1 MWKGTGTGEVVA
13 LVLTYHS
20 ISAGQPPLCMS
31 RRRFEAQ
38 LDLLARAGF
47 EAVSFDSIVAALE
60 AGRELP
66 DAVFALTFDDA
77 YRDFADH
84 ALPILERRGLPAM
97 LFATTSPDRDAP
109 PGGFVAPLLEREKFA
124 ALTERGV
131 EIGAHSV
138 HHSDLTVLD
147 DADLEQE
154 LLECRSVLEHWSG
167 RPVKHFAYPFG
178 YFDARVRAA
187 VARQYRS
194 ACTTQLAA
202 VPAKADPYAIP
213 RLDAY
218 YLRSRPLRWLLAKGR
233 PEPYLRLRRWLRLM
247 RGTERRR
254 RVGSPHGGATA
265 CR

>member
-1 MWKGTGTGEVVA
+1 V
-13 LVLTYHS
+13 S
-20 ISAGQPPLCMS
+20 Q
-31 RRRFEAQ
+31 RRFEAQ
-38 LDLLARAGF
+38 LDLLVRAGF

-77 YRDFADH
+77 YRDFADCV
-84 ALPILERRGLPAM
+84 LPILERRGLPPM

-109 PGGFVAPLLEREKFA
+109 PGGFVAPLLEREEFA
-124 ALTERGV
+124 ALAERGV

-138 HHSDLTVLD
+138 HHSDLTALD

-187 VARQYRS
+187 VAKQYRS

-233 PEPYLRLRRWLRLM
+233 PEPYLRVRRWLRLL

-254 RVGSPHGGATA
+254 RVGSPDGGAAA